1 MKQTI
6 VVFDTANGTL
16 EGFKDVKQAAAY
28 LGISKGRLMVNLTAG
43 VHYAGTRIVGR
54 LNLRKSNRGG
64 DRTKKLY

>member
-6 VVFDTANGTL
+6 VVLDTANGTL
-16 EGFKDVKQAAAY
+16 EGFKDMKQAAAY
-28 LGISKGRLMVNLTAG
+28 LDMSVGKLTSNLRIG

-64 DRTKKLY
+64 DRTKKL